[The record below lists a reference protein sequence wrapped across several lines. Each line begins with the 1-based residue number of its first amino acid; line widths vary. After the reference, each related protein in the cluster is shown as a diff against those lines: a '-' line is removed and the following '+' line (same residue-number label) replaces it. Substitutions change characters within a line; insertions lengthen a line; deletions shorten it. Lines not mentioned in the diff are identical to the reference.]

1 MIVIWFFEVVIDVD
15 RILIFLLISVCVIFD
30 SSWCW
35 LSVLI
40 WIVIR
45 NIDDGDGVYSIL
57 MMCLVCCCSDV
68 VLV

>member
-15 RILIFLLISVCVIFD
+15 RILIFLLVSVCVIFD